1 MKLTHDPRG
10 LAAVILASGLALA
23 LLALAVGTEVT
34 DRQISM
40 EEAAL
45 MSTVLGAVVG
55 AIATYLGG
63 AVFHQ
68 DKEDDKDQEPP
79 S

>member
-1 MKLTHDPRG
+1 MKLAHDPRG
-10 LAAVILASGLALA
+10 LAAVILATGLALS

-63 AVFHQ
+63 AVFSR
-68 DKEDDKDQEPP
+68 DKEDDREEPP
-79 S
+79 P